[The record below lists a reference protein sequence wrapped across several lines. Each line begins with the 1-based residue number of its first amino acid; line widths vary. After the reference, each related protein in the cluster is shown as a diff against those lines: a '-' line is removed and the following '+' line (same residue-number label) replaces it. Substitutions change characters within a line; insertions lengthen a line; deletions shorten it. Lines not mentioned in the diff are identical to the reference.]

1 MHACGVQGEA
11 EPLKRLRPFAAR
23 VECPPYLRELNAHDS
38 RRHERENTTVSCVKG
53 LEWSTKK
60 RKAICHYDVKH
71 SVPPP
76 ALISPWRLHH
86 TLCTINITSCWL
98 DFLPTSC
105 DMYILPV
112 PPNLLFLKQMTR
124 EKITNAVER
133 GSQPIDH
140 MGTGAIC
147 RRTKEHEGV
156 IRVLGYYTSDTN
168 CYYMSIT
175 YPCCHKLVVCPSKL
189 TPSIS
194 LISSFVNL
202 HPKALQLLSACS
214 GFLTPT
220 TGVMPLH
227 IL

>member
-60 RKAICHYDVKH
+60 RKAICHYNVKH
-71 SVPPP
+71 SVPSP

-112 PPNLLFLKQMTR
+112 PPNLLFFK
-124 EKITNAVER
+124 TNDARKDHQR
-133 GSQPIDH
+133 G
-140 MGTGAIC
+140 GTGISTD
-147 RRTKEHEGV
+147 RSY
-156 IRVLGYYTSDTN
+156 GYWS
-168 CYYMSIT
+168 YM
-175 YPCCHKLVVCPSKL
+175 PSNKG
-189 TPSIS
+189 
-194 LISSFVNL
+194 
-202 HPKALQLLSACS
+202 A
-214 GFLTPT
+214 
-220 TGVMPLH
+220 
-227 IL
+227 